1 MPNGADRNWVRFRAA
16 VDGFRYRF
24 GEWPSTLRLD
34 SKLATNLRDF
44 LGDDAFRAL
53 QGKLTIHIDEQA
65 KFIAED
71 ERGRKYDYSREGFPP
86 EQPRPSVEEWLGVV
100 PESEW

>member
-16 VDGFRYRF
+16 LDGFRYHF
-24 GEWPSTLRLD
+24 GEWPSSIRINSGDTAD
-34 SKLATNLRDF
+34 LRDF
-44 LGDDAFRAL
+44 LGDDAFKVL
-53 QGKLTIHIDEQA
+53 QEKFTIRIDERA

-71 ERGRKYDYSREGFPP
+71 ELGREYDYSRQGFPP
-86 EQPRPSVEEWLGVV
+86 EQPLPSAEEWLGVV